1 MSKTAIDLHSHYY
14 PKPLVKK
21 LMDYGILHVS
31 EERVILTWSGRRSE
45 ARKSVINIEEK
56 KREVEFFNIY
66 SVLSV
71 PNPWTYFINDKKEE
85 VEVAK
90 ECNNELASIM
100 EKFPETFGAFAT
112 LPLND
117 VESSIEEAER
127 AVKELGLL
135 GFVIGT
141 GIKGKTIAD
150 EEFYELVKFLEK
162 LGRPIFIHPGTL
174 FVSDFEDV
182 ISVIASFPFETTFVL
197 LKIMEKGYNLKII
210 VPHGGGFIPYQLGRI
225 NLLKDVF
232 NITKFRPEDYILSQL
247 YFDSV
252 LYREEEINFLINTVG
267 IDRVV
272 FGTDHPF
279 TVSNIKKSLSFT
291 KKYGRKILIDN
302 ALRLL
307 NLHNIF

>member
-21 LMDYGILHVS
+21 LMDYGILRVN

-45 ARKSVINIEEK
+45 ARKSIINIEEK

-71 PNPWTYFINDKKEE
+71 PNPWTYFISDKKEE

-112 LPLND
+112 LPLSD
-117 VESSIEEAER
+117 VETSIEEAER

-150 EEFYELVKFLEK
+150 EGFYELVKFLEK
-162 LGRPIFIHPGTL
+162 LGKPIFIHPGTL

-252 LYREEEINFLINTVG
+252 LYREEEINFLINTIG

-279 TVSNIKKSLSFT
+279 TVSDIKKFLLFT
-291 KKYGRKILIDN
+291 EKYGRKILIDN
-302 ALRLL
+302 ALRLI